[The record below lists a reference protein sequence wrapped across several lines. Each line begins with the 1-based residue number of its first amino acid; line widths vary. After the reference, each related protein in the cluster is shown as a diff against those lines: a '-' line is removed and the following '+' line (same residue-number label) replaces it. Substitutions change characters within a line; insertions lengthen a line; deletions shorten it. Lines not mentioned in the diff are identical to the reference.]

1 MSANK
6 LNEKR
11 GSALVAALFIAV
23 IIGLWMAAAVQ
34 SSFTEYKMSKRHLGM
49 QSAFNLAESGLEE
62 GVRAYNAQDWSSWT
76 AYSNGYFKS
85 VTAPW
90 VGAGYTGTIKVF
102 VSNNSTSPSIAA
114 EGALS
119 GADGNPIVRQI
130 KVELSSGSL
139 YANGLL
145 ARRQVIM
152 NGNNVLVDSYDSRI
166 GSGEYTPTSYVN
178 RFSNG
183 NVASLSLYNTDPLL
197 NNADIYGK
205 LSVGSSEDE
214 FSIKS
219 TFHNNGTLGVWGAA
233 LGTKDMDRVAYDF
246 YVDIPDVDTP
256 SYGTWTDVNT
266 ITSQAGSSEITSSLT
281 LGNATDTSPAEY
293 QAERISLS
301 GSGEVLTIDGP
312 VKMYVRRNV
321 SISGQGG
328 IRITKN
334 GSLELYVA
342 TNCSISGNGS
352 AYGLQNETKKPEKF
366 MLYNCGDGTNVDV
379 AGNGL
384 AYCVVYA
391 PKSVVH
397 LQGGGSGGSV
407 FGAIVGLDITLNG
420 GYEFHYDEALADLG
434 GSGGLEIDFWRELK
448 AVGERLPFDNPS
460 ELNTH
465 F

>member
-1 MSANK
+1 MMSAKK
-6 LNEKR
+6 LNDKQ

-23 IIGLWMAAAVQ
+23 VLGLWMAAAMQ
-34 SSFTEYKMSKRHLGM
+34 SSYTEYKMSTRHLGM

-62 GVRAYNAQDWSSWT
+62 GVRAFNSQNWT
-76 AYSNGYFKS
+76 NWTSYGSGYFRS
-85 VTAPW
+85 IPASW
-90 VGAGYTGTIKVF
+90 VDSGYTGTIKIF
-102 VSNNSTSPSIAA
+102 VSNNPSSPSIAA
-114 EGALS
+114 EGALT

-145 ARRQVIM
+145 ARRQIIM
-152 NGNNVLVDSYDSRI
+152 NGNGVTVDSYDSRI
-166 GSGEYTPTSYVN
+166 GSGEYTPTSWVN

-183 NVASLSLYNTDPLL
+183 NIATLDVYNTNPLL

-205 LSVGSSEDE
+205 LSVGVSEDS
-214 FSIKS
+214 FNLDQA
-219 TFHNNGTLGVWGAA
+219 FHKNGTLGVWG
-233 LGTKDMDRVAYDF
+233 GPTGFKDTSRVAYDF
-246 YVDIPDVDTP
+246 YVDLPPVPTP
-256 SYGTWTDVNT
+256 SYGTWTDVSVYN
-266 ITSQAGSSEITSSLT
+266 GGNSEVSDSLT
-281 LGNATDTSPAEY
+281 LGNPTDTSPAEY

-301 GSGEVLTIDGP
+301 GNGEVLTIDGP
-312 VKMYVRRNV
+312 VKLYVRRNV
-321 SISGQGG
+321 SISGKGG
-328 IRITKN
+328 IHITEN

-342 TNCSISGNGS
+342 TNVSISGNGS

-366 MLYNCGDGTNVDV
+366 MLYNCGSGTNVDIS
-379 AGNGL
+379 GNGL

-391 PKSVVH
+391 PNSVVH
-397 LQGGGSGGSV
+397 LQGGGSSGSV

-448 AVGERLPFDNPS
+448 AVGERLPFDNPT
-460 ELNTH
+460 ELATH